1 MQPLRTKRISRKT
14 LQAGFA
20 DLERIAIGDYHRS
33 LFKIVGDEKYSPEDK
48 YIRIG
53 RLIGVSMKEP
63 FAESHGRKTRSKYSG
78 SYRAWHLVDASF
90 DSPGIRVT
98 WQYQTLEMLR
108 RTTPFGRTN
117 EDVHELARD
126 AQDERGFF
134 GYLAMSLRGYI
145 CGDPELRKKIDEYIK
160 GGKEAGFYLK
170 HLTPDVIV
178 QAGGLALGSL
188 LIAHIPILG
197 FVGAPV
203 VAGLVLMIYT
213 IGVDAFCKWS
223 ERGPV
228 RGLRPE
234 AELEERA
241 VTVRSRATARKRK
254 APQRKR

>member
-1 MQPLRTKRISRKT
+1 M
-14 LQAGFA
+14 
-20 DLERIAIGDYHRS
+20 
-33 LFKIVGDEKYSPEDK
+33 
-48 YIRIG
+48 
-53 RLIGVSMKEP
+53 
-63 FAESHGRKTRSKYSG
+63 
-78 SYRAWHLVDASF
+78 
-90 DSPGIRVT
+90 
-98 WQYQTLEMLR
+98 
-108 RTTPFGRTN
+108 N
-117 EDVHELARD
+117 EDVHGLARD

-134 GYLAMSLRGYI
+134 GYLAMSVRGYI
-145 CGDPELRKKIDEYIK
+145 CGDPELRKKINEYMK

-223 ERGPV
+223 ERGPG
-228 RGLRPE
+228 GLGHE
-234 AELEERA
+234 AELEEPS
-241 VTVRSRATARKRK
+241 VTVRSRAAARKRK